1 MVSRAF
7 FVPGTVLL
15 LCAFILSLLVSVTI
29 PSVSD
34 PSGSLIALDIARSHF
49 DSNLPPPGSV
59 GVAPSVN
66 EFRVRHIT
74 PLFIPEPPRLTNFI
88 SSLVAQLG
96 VL

>member
-1 MVSRAF
+1 MVARAF

-15 LCAFILSLLVSVTI
+15 FLAFILSLIVSVSL
-29 PSVSD
+29 PSL
-34 PSGSLIALDIARSHF
+34 PALDIARSHF
-49 DSNLPPPGSV
+49 DGNLAPPGSKN
-59 GVAPSVN
+59 ADTMK
-66 EFRVRHIT
+66 EIRVRHIT